1 MKHKLLNY
9 FCLLFLLAFV
19 TGCEED
25 NKDDFT
31 PNLYKVTGK
40 VEKGPFINGSKI
52 TAQALDKD
60 YNLTGE
66 VYQGII
72 VDDDGSFNLGEIKL
86 NSSYVL
92 LTADGYYFNEVDGEL
107 STGQI
112 SLQSIVNLADN
123 KQANINILTHLKTQ
137 RMMQLLR
144 NNKPDFN
151 EADAK
156 VQKEVLKSFGLERYA
171 EKDVCNF
178 SIASGTDE
186 AGALIV
192 VSSTLLRDRTDAE
205 LTEYLA
211 KLSAE
216 FKAEGTFMDNTKK
229 QLREDAMMLDVNDI
243 SDNIISRY
251 KKLNMDV
258 TVPNLNYFIDWDGDG
273 IAGNEPDAGGDMTL
287 TLDKKELSIPA
298 EGGTFRIKIDCKV
311 PVTLERPAGIPDEPV
326 FEESLKV
333 FKYTDINYTKTIEGN
348 ELIIVA
354 RPADGALIKG
364 EYITVYTTS
373 GKLSAELRITQNGDP
388 SKQIEF
394 GEDGQAVVAG
404 IASQMMISMQDFSNL
419 DGYYTQSFDGRN
431 APYHAI
437 YEHTLT
443 PRDSE
448 ILNIWRKAY
457 NAISRIRMLD
467 YILEKG
473 GVVEAPSF
481 MAYIHQLA
489 AVQYFQLAFW
499 WENVPY
505 VINYDDPLGGSQQLG
520 SENLFANFIDDLNYC
535 VEHSKLEPGGFDTPE
550 GVLYPSKGAS
560 LALLAKMYLHQKSYA
575 QAYNYLKRI
584 IDSGVY
590 ALESSSETSLGLN
603 SREIVWGLRTDSLQ
617 QSSESVLKGNAYVPF
632 VTYTEVLLSA
642 AECAYHLGNRA
653 EAMAYSNRVTQARN
667 LSLISEVNFIESL
680 RSVWQSELKGF
691 GSYFSFLR
699 RNNLAVEQLK
709 IKDYQQL
716 LPIPLQEI
724 EANQNLIQNPGWK

>member
-1 MKHKLLNY
+1 
-9 FCLLFLLAFV
+9 
-19 TGCEED
+19 
-25 NKDDFT
+25 
-31 PNLYKVTGK
+31 
-40 VEKGPFINGSKI
+40 
-52 TAQALDKD
+52 
-60 YNLTGE
+60 
-66 VYQGII
+66 
-72 VDDDGSFNLGEIKL
+72 
-86 NSSYVL
+86 
-92 LTADGYYFNEVDGEL
+92 
-107 STGQI
+107 
-112 SLQSIVNLADN
+112 
-123 KQANINILTHLKTQ
+123 
-137 RMMQLLR
+137 
-144 NNKPDFN
+144 
-151 EADAK
+151 
-156 VQKEVLKSFGLERYA
+156 
-171 EKDVCNF
+171 
-178 SIASGTDE
+178 
-186 AGALIV
+186 
-192 VSSTLLRDRTDAE
+192 
-205 LTEYLA
+205 
-211 KLSAE
+211 
-216 FKAEGTFMDNTKK
+216 
-229 QLREDAMMLDVNDI
+229 MMLDVNDI

-311 PVTLERPAGIPDEPV
+311 PVTLERPVGMPNEPV

-364 EYITVYTTS
+364 ESITVYTTS

-394 GEDGQAVVAG
+394 GEGGQAVIAG

-431 APYHAI
+431 TSYYAI
-437 YEHTLT
+437 YEHALT
-443 PRDSE
+443 TYDNKL
-448 ILNIWRKAY
+448 LNIWRKAY

-489 AVQYFQLAFW
+489 AVQYFQLASW

-520 SENLFANFIDDLNYC
+520 SENLFANLIDDLNYC
-535 VEHSKLEPGGFDTPE
+535 VEHSKLEPGGFDTLE
-550 GVLYPSKGAS
+550 GVLYPAKGAS

-590 ALESSSETSLGLN
+590 GLEPSSETSLGLS

-617 QSSESVLKGNAYVPF
+617 QSYESVLKGNAYIPF

-653 EAMAYSNRVTQARN
+653 EAMAYSNKVTQARN
-667 LSLISEVNFIESL
+667 LPLISEVNFIESL

>member
-1 MKHKLLNY
+1 M
-9 FCLLFLLAFV
+9 
-19 TGCEED
+19 
-25 NKDDFT
+25 
-31 PNLYKVTGK
+31 
-40 VEKGPFINGSKI
+40 
-52 TAQALDKD
+52 
-60 YNLTGE
+60 
-66 VYQGII
+66 
-72 VDDDGSFNLGEIKL
+72 
-86 NSSYVL
+86 
-92 LTADGYYFNEVDGEL
+92 
-107 STGQI
+107 
-112 SLQSIVNLADN
+112 
-123 KQANINILTHLKTQ
+123 
-137 RMMQLLR
+137 
-144 NNKPDFN
+144 
-151 EADAK
+151 
-156 VQKEVLKSFGLERYA
+156 
-171 EKDVCNF
+171 
-178 SIASGTDE
+178 
-186 AGALIV
+186 
-192 VSSTLLRDRTDAE
+192 RDRTDAE

-298 EGGTFRIKIDCKV
+298 EGGTFRIKIECKV

-348 ELIIVA
+348 ELVIVA

-364 EYITVYTTS
+364 ESITVYTTS

-394 GEDGQAVVAG
+394 EEGGQAVIAG

-443 PRDSE
+443 PRDNE

-481 MAYIHQLA
+481 MAYIHQ
-489 AVQYFQLAFW
+489 
-499 WENVPY
+499 
-505 VINYDDPLGGSQQLG
+505 
-520 SENLFANFIDDLNYC
+520 
-535 VEHSKLEPGGFDTPE
+535 
-550 GVLYPSKGAS
+550 
-560 LALLAKMYLHQKSYA
+560 
-575 QAYNYLKRI
+575 
-584 IDSGVY
+584 
-590 ALESSSETSLGLN
+590 
-603 SREIVWGLRTDSLQ
+603 
-617 QSSESVLKGNAYVPF
+617 
-632 VTYTEVLLSA
+632 
-642 AECAYHLGNRA
+642 
-653 EAMAYSNRVTQARN
+653 
-667 LSLISEVNFIESL
+667 
-680 RSVWQSELKGF
+680 
-691 GSYFSFLR
+691 
-699 RNNLAVEQLK
+699 
-709 IKDYQQL
+709 
-716 LPIPLQEI
+716 
-724 EANQNLIQNPGWK
+724 